1 MNSQV
6 LQYLFWILAALP
18 VLALGLF
25 LFANMTS
32 NIIEKYN
39 EEKKKKAEEADQSKK
54 RQTFEESYSRR
65 RSGGI

>member
-1 MNSQV
+1 MNNQL

-25 LFANMTS
+25 LFAKMTAT
-32 NIIEKYN
+32 IIDRYN
-39 EEKKKKAEEADQSKK
+39 GEKKKKAEEAEQSKK